1 MKRQTA
7 INEKLMRL
15 QRKEMTAIRDWMTNT
30 EDKISRFVRSFLPS
44 VDPSNPPSVFP
55 SCRSY
60 PFFFFFFR
68 MGSVASSISGVEKQL
83 EEQTA
88 LHLEFEQRKVRT
100 EGDLCVNCPTTTSAT
115 LNSQKENV
123 FNWRGERKR
132 ERECKSELMMRNIT
146 LTDKRKLTWQHS
158 LLWLHVLHT

>member
-30 EDKISRFVRSFLPS
+30 EDKISRFVRSFLLSIPLILRLFFLH
-44 VDPSNPPSVFP
+44 VVLIPP
-55 SCRSY
+55 
-60 PFFFFFFR
+60 FFFFR

-100 EGDLCVNCPTTTSAT
+100 EGDL
-115 LNSQKENV
+115 
-123 FNWRGERKR
+123 
-132 ERECKSELMMRNIT
+132 
-146 LTDKRKLTWQHS
+146 
-158 LLWLHVLHT
+158 

>member
-30 EDKISRFVRSFLPS
+30 EDKISRFVPS

-60 PFFFFFFR
+60 PSVFFFFR

-100 EGDLCVNCPTTTSAT
+100 E
-115 LNSQKENV
+115 
-123 FNWRGERKR
+123 RR
-132 ERECKSELMMRNIT
+132 EIFE
-146 LTDKRKLTWQHS
+146 
-158 LLWLHVLHT
+158 